1 MNTSEKR
8 RPVAGTSSGSSPLRS
23 GAGSGTTAS
32 ASSSNPNRNS
42 MPAPP
47 PRAAMITNAVS
58 TAEEPHEGGVPLTD
72 RMQQQQQQQQQD
84 KDRPGSRT
92 GSVKD
97 KDRDKDRKEK
107 ERRERRDKKDKDRER
122 EREAALRDKDERIDY
137 LEKEMA
143 IMEHEFHRELDK
155 LSQNESETATFWQAK
170 HSGLNQQFLRT
181 DTELRL
187 LRAEVDVREAE
198 RDELREGWAVLRREL
213 KERDDEI
220 RGLRGQVRGL
230 KEWVSSSTRTEG
242 QECDETFGDGMT
254 RLGNGLQNWVIVNFR
269 KAKLNLEGLDEATL
283 AELNELVP
291 MCEELVHTAKVHLLQ
306 SIVSRILVDMVFNSY
321 FVGLSDEQ
329 EQQFRQMEKMLSSFA
344 VSDEPVNQWRSSTL
358 TILRRDAP
366 EQLATAAAA
375 VTEAVLSRITRLLDA
390 LAGTAPSDARDS
402 GLRVLV
408 NNSIELARLLVVQRA
423 VLRIHMPAILPHQRV
438 VFEPETMEDLGGED
452 EEALA
457 TRELCCVAFPGVIKH
472 GDENGGHLQYRNVIV
487 KARVLCSPE

>member
-8 RPVAGTSSGSSPLRS
+8 RPVGSSSGSSPLRPGPAS
-23 GAGSGTTAS
+23 ATAS
-32 ASSSNPNRNS
+32 STNPNRNS

-58 TAEEPHEGGVPLTD
+58 SAEEPHEGGGGGGGGVPLTE
-72 RMQQQQQQQQQD
+72 RMQQQQD
-84 KDRPGSRT
+84 KERPGSRT

-97 KDRDKDRKEK
+97 KDRDKERKEK
-107 ERRERRDKKDKDRER
+107 DRRERRDRKDKDRER
-122 EREAALRDKDERIDY
+122 ERDAAALRDKDERIDY

-143 IMEHEFHRELDK
+143 IMEREFHRELDK

-170 HSGLNQQFLRT
+170 HSALNQQFLRT

-291 MCEELVHTAKVHLLQ
+291 MYEELVHTAKVHLLQ
-306 SIVSRILVDMVFNSY
+306 SIVSRILMDMVFDSY

-329 EQQFRQMEKMLSSFA
+329 EQHFRQMEKMLSSFA
-344 VSDEPVNQWRSSTL
+344 ASDEPVNQWRSSTL